1 MAYSNIEDV
10 NYWAA
15 KSLAEDYASVNDWI
29 DVRNVSIGSFYLT
42 WADAAAT
49 DAVVKLQQ
57 SHSKTDTAGIDIA
70 SKTVTI
76 GAGCGCDQ
84 LGPSQ
89 RGDGAAR
96 VVVVIRVREGARALD
111 GPERCRARYA

>member
-76 GAGCGCDQ
+76 GAATGVGLIEVTSITSPYLRLVIVDNSESA
-84 LGPSQ
+84 GTVN
-89 RGDGAAR
+89 AR
-96 VVVVIRVREGARALD
+96 YFFKGAR
-111 GPERCRARYA
+111 